1 MIQHNSMGTVRAG
14 EIRFILDCVNNAECC
29 AVVGLSNMGKS
40 MLLRSIKQSAQMR
53 SATDQDALFIHIDF
67 NLMVEMTEQ
76 AFYEIILRS
85 VRAALDFPEADQV
98 QQRIQNSYHQVVD
111 SSNPFLVPLG
121 FNEGIIALCETL
133 GKRVVLLCDE
143 FDEPFNRIDQRV
155 FLNLRALKDR
165 YAQQLVY
172 VVATG
177 KRLEDMRQGSEI
189 GEFAELFAH
198 QVLNLVPLNYS
209 DMAVVV
215 HDFLG
220 ELKPTA
226 DDIAFV
232 WRQTGGHPGLLEA
245 VCHVLSETG
254 VGIAEDDYG
263 MVCLKLDSDL
273 SIRAECAKLWNALD
287 EKQQQSLLDFASG
300 AGIERR
306 HLEPLILRGI
316 LRQTDSEIEVLGEL
330 FGGFVRRQR
339 LVKTPYVPGVRV
351 DVDSGEVWVDGQ
363 SIPTLTDLEFKLLL
377 LLYGRIGKLCDKYQI
392 VESVWGEEYIDQVD
406 DARIEKLVSRLRKK
420 LEPDAIEPCYLQ
432 TVRGR
437 GYRLVEV

>member
-1 MIQHNSMGTVRAG
+1 MTRQDFLGIVRAD
-14 EIRFILDCVNNAECC
+14 ETRFILDRVNNAGCC
-29 AVVGLSNMGKS
+29 AIVGLSNMGKS
-40 MLLRSIKQSAQMR
+40 ALLRSIKRSVQTR
-53 SATDQDALFIHIDF
+53 SAADLEMLFIYIDF

-85 VRAALDFPEADQV
+85 VRAALDFPGADQV
-98 QQRIQNSYHQVVD
+98 QQRVQDAYRQVVD

-133 GKRVVLLCDE
+133 GRRVVLLCDE
-143 FDEPFNRIDQRV
+143 FDESFNRIDQRV

-165 YAQQLVY
+165 YAGQLVY

-198 QVLNLVPLNYS
+198 QVLYLGPLNRD
-209 DMAVVV
+209 DMAVVMQV
-215 HDFLG
+215 FLD
-220 ELKPTA
+220 ELMPTA
-226 DDIAFV
+226 NDVAFV

-245 VCHVLSETG
+245 VCHLLSEGG

-263 MVCLKLDSDL
+263 LMCDKLDSDL
-273 SIRAECAKLWNALD
+273 TVRAECAKLWNALD
-287 EKQQQSLLDFASG
+287 ETQQQSLLDFVSDVG
-300 AGIERR
+300 VDRR
-306 HLEPLILRGI
+306 QLRPLIRRGV
-316 LRQTDSEIEVLGEL
+316 LRQTDREIEVFGEL

-363 SIPTLTDLEFKLLL
+363 AVATLTDLEFKLLL

-420 LEPDAIEPCYLQ
+420 LEPDTVEPCYLQ

-437 GYRLVEV
+437 GYRLVEA

>member
-1 MIQHNSMGTVRAG
+1 MIEHNAKRAVRAN
-14 EIRFILDCVNNAECC
+14 EIRFILDCVHSSGCC

-40 MLLRSIKQSAQMR
+40 VLLRSAMRFAQTQSPV
-53 SATDQDALFIHIDF
+53 DQNTLFIHIDF

-85 VRAALDFPEADQV
+85 ACAALDFPEAVQV
-98 QQRIQNSYHQVVD
+98 QQRVQQAYRQVVD

-121 FNEGIIALCETL
+121 FNEGIIALCEAL
-133 GKRVVLLCDE
+133 DRRVVLLCDE
-143 FDEPFNRIDQRV
+143 FDGPFNRIDQRV

-165 YAQQLVY
+165 YTRQLVY

-177 KRLEDMRQGSEI
+177 KRMEDMRQGSEI

-198 QVLNLVPLNYS
+198 QTLSLRPHTYA
-209 DMAVVV
+209 DMAVVMQE
-215 HDFLG
+215 FMG
-220 ELKPTA
+220 EMTPTA
-226 DDIAFV
+226 SDIAFV

-245 VCHVLSETG
+245 VCRVLSETG
-254 VGIAEDDYG
+254 VGIAEGDYG
-263 MVCLKLDSDL
+263 LICGKLDSDL
-273 SIRAECAKLWNALD
+273 SVRAECAKLWNALD
-287 EKQQQSLLDFASG
+287 EAQQQPLLDFVSG

-306 HLEPLILRGI
+306 HLEPLIRLGI
-316 LRQTDSEIEVLGEL
+316 LRQAEGEIEVLGEL
-330 FGGFVRRQR
+330 FGGFVHRQR

-351 DVDSGEVWVDGQ
+351 DVDSGEVWVNGEG
-363 SIPTLTDLEFKLLL
+363 IPTLTDLEFKLLL

-437 GYRLVEV
+437 GYRLVEA